1 MPSSSSSFSSSSS
14 SSPSSSSSSALRLPS
29 FFPLVPPACREASR
43 PFFECFSAESAF
55 DGAAAHEGAGR
66 AALASCAAGGRLDAY
81 VACAEANLSP
91 KQRATWQAPQNYL
104 ALAGAGAP
112 AAPAGAADAPR

>member
-1 MPSSSSSFSSSSS
+1 MPAS
-14 SSPSSSSSSALRLPS
+14 SSPSSPSSPLSLRLPS
-29 FFPLVPPACREASR
+29 FFPLIPPACREASR
-43 PFFECFSAESAF
+43 PFFECFSTESAF

-66 AALASCAAGGRLDAY
+66 AALASCATGGRLEAY
-81 VACAEANLSP
+81 VTCAEANLSP